1 MRDEC
6 ISVPDIADGNPSAA
20 MAWAEQN
27 KSEPP
32 VLGLRVSSWLVEKFH
47 RGISDDPEQ
56 ASTYTQDSEVKR
68 VGVFAKVY
76 ALAAFAELSLSLAM
90 NGGCRELTIVQEHQ
104 IMLASHRILKFLG
117 VGAINILV
125 PDVYPKDSAVRAAN
139 RLADRMGKEA
149 VTMTV
154 WNQEARG
161 ELDTGNNRFKTNAVS
176 PWLLN
181 LAPGSASGVGT
192 VLKASGSGMPK
203 EWEEALIGAYG
214 LKPEQVWTPLAKP
227 GREDRVR
234 GFYGSLG
241 SDTRYIIGYP
251 SELVQVVASLNSKNK
266 NKVKLVALPPRGA
279 HELRNLKWA
288 ISKSFVVLPP
298 ESIGIDPALY
308 QTDVSR
314 LDHYEEI
321 ST

>member
-1 MRDEC
+1 MREKC
-6 ISVPDIADGNPSAA
+6 ISVPNIADGNPSAA
-20 MAWAEQN
+20 MAWAKQN
-27 KSEPP
+27 ESEPP
-32 VLGLRVSSWLVEKFH
+32 VLRLRVSSWLVEKFH

-56 ASTYTQDSEVKR
+56 ANTYTQDSEAKR
-68 VGVFAKVY
+68 VGVFAMVY

-104 IMLASHRILKFLG
+104 VMLASHRILKFLG

-154 WNQEARG
+154 WNQEAYR
-161 ELDTGNNRFKTNAVS
+161 ELNEGDNRFETKETE

-181 LAPGSASGVGT
+181 LAPGSAPGVET

-203 EWEEALIGAYG
+203 KWEEALIEAYR

-227 GREDRVR
+227 GREDRIK

-266 NKVKLVALPPRGA
+266 VKLVALPPRGA
-279 HELRNLKWA
+279 HELKNLEWA
-288 ISKSFVVLPP
+288 ISKGFVVLPP
-298 ESIGIDPALY
+298 KSIGIDRALY
-308 QTDVSR
+308 QIDVSR
-314 LDHYEEI
+314 LNHYEEI